1 MSWEDT
7 LKKNYTTTILLGD
20 FIDFLQYGN
29 DNPFLKITKEGV
41 EVKEPLEVKKKQDED
56 AGYAI
61 IKDGEILVEGI
72 SFAIYSLEIY
82 KSVKP
87 TSRDFLN
94 YDGYV
99 EYKPIS
105 MDKAE
110 QAIYYFFT
118 KKPKELKKFYEYHS
132 YDGHTI
138 QEFKQNIFE
147 HYK

>member
-72 SFAIYSLEIY
+72 SFSFILWKYISL
-82 KSVKP
+82 
-87 TSRDFLN
+87 
-94 YDGYV
+94 
-99 EYKPIS
+99 
-105 MDKAE
+105 
-110 QAIYYFFT
+110 
-118 KKPKELKKFYEYHS
+118 
-132 YDGHTI
+132 
-138 QEFKQNIFE
+138 
-147 HYK
+147 